1 MRIVLLTAM
10 LVALSAASA
19 TAQQQAA
26 KVRLSG
32 TSPIQVTGSG
42 FTASERVTV
51 RVTQPGHASLAKSVL
66 ATAAGRFVA
75 RFPRHNL
82 DQCHGYAIA
91 ATGSS
96 GSRATWRD
104 LIPPPCGIDPSP

>member
-1 MRIVLLTAM
+1 MRTVFLAAAFL
-10 LVALSAASA
+10 ALSAVTAG
-19 TAQQQAA
+19 AQQQAA
-26 KVRLSG
+26 KVRLTG
-32 TSPIQVTGSG
+32 TTPIQVAGSG
-42 FTASERVTV
+42 FPASDRVTV
-51 RVTQPGHASLAKSVL
+51 RVSQPGHAPLAKSVL

-82 DQCHGYAIA
+82 DECRGYAITA
-91 ATGSS
+91 DGAS